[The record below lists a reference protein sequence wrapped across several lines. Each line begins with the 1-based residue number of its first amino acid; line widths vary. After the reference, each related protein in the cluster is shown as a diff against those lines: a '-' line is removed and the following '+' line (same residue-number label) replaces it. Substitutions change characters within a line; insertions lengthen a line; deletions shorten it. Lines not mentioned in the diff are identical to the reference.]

1 MLRTYVSL
9 GIILTSAAVALPAQ
23 SLVMST
29 PRQSQRASVSQRVA
43 LTDITIVYHRPLVGG
58 RKIWGALAPYGQVWR
73 AGANENT
80 TIEFSDPVTIEGQ
93 PLAKGIY
100 GLHMIPS
107 TDAWTIIFSKN
118 ATSWGSFSY
127 DQSEDA
133 LRVTVKPQA
142 GEIHEALTY
151 DFDDVKPDSAV
162 VTLRW
167 EKVAVPFTV
176 KADPAAT
183 LSNVRN
189 QLRNSAQY
197 TWEGWDDAATWCADS
212 KTNLEE
218 GLKWSERSIQMEER
232 FENLMTKARILD
244 ELKRATESATA
255 RTRAMEIGNAHQVY
269 FYGRQLQTEKKKAE
283 AIAVYRTVAKRF
295 PEHWVGHVAKARVAV
310 ADGDF
315 AAALK
320 EVQAAQAAA
329 PEQSEGGLG
338 GAEEA
343 DGGEGRYQRVATR
356 RARRKTSVS
365 IFSVSLPVEVFCWL
379 G

>member
-1 MLRTYVSL
+1 MLRTNVSL
-9 GIILTSAAVALPAQ
+9 GIILAAGAMTLPGQ

-29 PRQSQRASVSQRVA
+29 PRQSQRATVSQRVA
-43 LTDITIVYHRPLVGG
+43 LTDITVVYHRPLVGG
-58 RKIWGALAPYGQVWR
+58 RKIWGSLAPYGQVWR

-80 TIEFSDPVTIEGQ
+80 TIEVSDPVTVEGQ

-107 TDAWTIIFSKN
+107 TDFWTVIFSKN

-127 DQSEDA
+127 AQSEDA

-142 GEIHEALTY
+142 SEMHEALTY

-162 VTLRW
+162 VMLRW
-167 EKVAVPFTV
+167 EKLAVPFTV
-176 KADPAAT
+176 KADDGAT

-212 KTNLEE
+212 KVNLDD
-218 GLKWSERSIQMEER
+218 GLKWSDRSIQMEER

-244 ELKRATESATA
+244 ELKRTTDSASA
-255 RTRAMEIGNAHQVY
+255 RSRAMEIGNAQQVY
-269 FYGRQLQTEKKKAE
+269 FYGRQLQQSKKKAE
-283 AIAVYRTVAKRF
+283 AIAVYRSVAKRF
-295 PEHWVGHVAKARVAV
+295 PEHWLGHLAKARVAV

-315 AAALK
+315 PAALK
-320 EVQAAQAAA
+320 EAAAAQAGA
-329 PEQSEGGLG
+329 PEVQKVPLDGLKKRIEGKEDING
-338 GAEEA
+338 
-343 DGGEGRYQRVATR
+343 
-356 RARRKTSVS
+356 
-365 IFSVSLPVEVFCWL
+365 
-379 G
+379 